1 MSSELKAALEEETVV
16 GRAAGAAG
24 NVRLL
29 IADRVDEISGVLS
42 EGTADEEDTKMFRIS

>member
-1 MSSELKAALEEETVV
+1 MSSELEAVLEEETVA
-16 GRAAGAAG
+16 GRAADAAG

-42 EGTADEEDTKMFRIS
+42 DGTATDDEDTKSFE